1 MFIKI
6 IYGLLIVVD
15 LILIVILRSN
25 IRRTLDI
32 NLSGGKLRITGSP
45 RERLKKLVAS
55 GAAMY
60 FGIILVISATLLL
73 MAIFL
78 QDSL

>member
-32 NLSGGKLRITGSP
+32 NLSGGKL
-45 RERLKKLVAS
+45 
-55 GAAMY
+55 
-60 FGIILVISATLLL
+60 LL
-73 MAIFL
+73 MAVFL